1 MESFTNV
8 TLSYDVCDCRTYLV
22 GERLTLADI
31 ALACTLLSLYQQV
44 NYLQDYRDCCL
55 AG

>member
-1 MESFTNV
+1 MEEFYQCHSV
-8 TLSYDVCDCRTYLV
+8 SDICDCRTYLV

-44 NYLQDYRDCCL
+44 NYLQDYRDWRP